1 MSAPFTDLHAPLG
14 LKKPILSNLDEPL
27 ASVAPTLA
35 HWPAGIT
42 TMNHAAAKNPEKAP
56 RFWRDDALPF
66 IEARAIADGREV
78 CYSRHS
84 HAHFSIGAITAGR
97 STYVH
102 EQSEFEVAAG
112 TVVLMNPGD
121 VHACNP
127 IDDQPWSYVML
138 YVETPWLRDLQQQ
151 LGFGA
156 QGFCRFAV
164 THLDDAA
171 LFHDLY
177 ALYEIL
183 VDDQHDLLRKHSAA
197 VEFFSD
203 LHLRLNPASAPLR
216 EANDKLERAADF
228 IREHCTDALSLDE
241 ICNAAQLS
249 PSYLIR
255 AFKQHYGMTPHA
267 FVINQRIQFARERL
281 RRGQLIA
288 DVALAAGF
296 ADQAHFQRAFKQ
308 HLAATPGQYRG

>member
-1 MSAPFTDLHAPLG
+1 M
-14 LKKPILSNLDEPL
+14 K
-27 ASVAPTLA
+27 
-35 HWPAGIT
+35 
-42 TMNHAAAKNPEKAP
+42 HAAAKNTEQAP

-78 CYSRHS
+78 CYSLHS

-102 EQSEFEVAAG
+102 EQSSFEVAAG

-127 IDDQPWSYVML
+127 IYDQPWSYLML
-138 YVETPWLRDLQQQ
+138 YVETPWLTDLQHQ
-151 LGFGA
+151 LGFNA
-156 QGFCRFAV
+156 ELEFRRFSD
-164 THLDDAA
+164 THLNDVR
-171 LFHDLY
+171 LFRDLNALY
-177 ALYEIL
+177 AVL
-183 VDDQHDLLRKHSAA
+183 VDEQQDVLRKQSAA

-203 LHLRLNPASAPLR
+203 LQRRLNPIEPPLR
-216 EANDKLERAADF
+216 EPNFKLERAADF
-228 IREHCTDALSLDE
+228 IRRHCTDLLSLDD
-241 ICNAAQLS
+241 ICAAAELS

-255 AFKQHYGMTPHA
+255 AFKHHFGMTPHA
-267 FVINQRIQFARERL
+267 FLVNQRIQFARECL

-288 DVALAAGF
+288 DVALEAGF

>member
-1 MSAPFTDLHAPLG
+1 M
-14 LKKPILSNLDEPL
+14 K
-27 ASVAPTLA
+27 
-35 HWPAGIT
+35 
-42 TMNHAAAKNPEKAP
+42 HAAAKNPEKAP
-56 RFWRDDALPF
+56 LFWRDDALPF

-78 CYSRHS
+78 CYARHS

-102 EQSEFEVAAG
+102 EQAQYEVAAG

-138 YVETPWLRDLQQQ
+138 YVETPWLTDLQHQS
-151 LGFGA
+151 GFA
-156 QGFCRFAV
+156 AELEFRRFSD
-164 THLDDAA
+164 THLSDAE
-171 LFHDLY
+171 LFGKLMG
-177 ALYEIL
+177 LYEVL
-183 VDDQHDLLRKHSAA
+183 VDDQLEALAKQSAA

-203 LHLRLNPASAPLR
+203 LQLRLNPADQSVR
-216 EANDKLERAADF
+216 EPHFKLERAAGF
-228 IREHCTDALSLDE
+228 IREHCTEVLSLE
-241 ICNAAQLS
+241 AICAAAQLS

-255 AFKQHYGMTPHA
+255 AFKLRYGMTPHA
-267 FVINQRIQFARERL
+267 FVVNQRIQFARERL
-281 RRGQLIA
+281 RSGQLIA
-288 DVALAAGF
+288 DVALEAGF

>member
-1 MSAPFTDLHAPLG
+1 M
-14 LKKPILSNLDEPL
+14 K
-27 ASVAPTLA
+27 V
-35 HWPAGIT
+35 
-42 TMNHAAAKNPEKAP
+42 AAKNPEQAP

-102 EQSEFEVAAG
+102 EQSSFEVTAG

-127 IDDQPWSYVML
+127 IDDQPWSYLML
-138 YVETPWLRDLQQQ
+138 YVETPWLTDLQHQ
-151 LGFGA
+151 LGFSA
-156 QGFCRFAV
+156 ELEFRRFSD
-164 THLDDAA
+164 THLNDVRLFDDLNA
-171 LFHDLY
+171 LY
-177 ALYEIL
+177 AVL
-183 VDDQHDLLRKHSAA
+183 VDAQQDVLRKQSAA
-197 VEFFSD
+197 VEFFSE
-203 LHLRLNPASAPLR
+203 LQQRLNPIEQPLR
-216 EANDKLERAADF
+216 EPNFKLERAADF
-228 IREHCTDALSLDE
+228 IRRHCTDLLSLDD
-241 ICNAAQLS
+241 ICAAAELS

-255 AFKQHYGMTPHA
+255 AFKQHFGMTPHA
-267 FVINQRIQFARERL
+267 FLVNQRIQFARECL

-288 DVALAAGF
+288 DVALEAGF

-308 HLAATPGQYRG
+308 HLAVTPGQYRG

>member
-1 MSAPFTDLHAPLG
+1 M
-14 LKKPILSNLDEPL
+14 K
-27 ASVAPTLA
+27 
-35 HWPAGIT
+35 
-42 TMNHAAAKNPEKAP
+42 HAAAKNPEKAP

-78 CYSRHS
+78 CYARHS
-84 HAHFSIGAITAGR
+84 HAHFSIGAITVGR

-102 EQSEFEVAAG
+102 EQAQFEVATG

-138 YVETPWLRDLQQQ
+138 YVETPWLTDLQHQ
-151 LGFGA
+151 LGFGEDLE
-156 QGFCRFAV
+156 FRRFSA
-164 THLDDAA
+164 THLQDAA
-171 LFHDLY
+171 LFRGLM
-177 ALYEIL
+177 ALYEVL
-183 VDDQHDLLRKHSAA
+183 VDDQQDVLRKQSTA

-203 LHLRLNPASAPLR
+203 LQLRLNPAGQALR
-216 EANDKLERAADF
+216 EPNFKLERAADF
-228 IREHCTDALSLDE
+228 IREHCTELLSLED
-241 ICNAAQLS
+241 ICAAAQLS

-267 FVINQRIQFARERL
+267 FLVNQRIQFARERL
-281 RRGQLIA
+281 RSGQLIA
-288 DVALAAGF
+288 DVALEAGF

>member
-1 MSAPFTDLHAPLG
+1 M
-14 LKKPILSNLDEPL
+14 K
-27 ASVAPTLA
+27 
-35 HWPAGIT
+35 
-42 TMNHAAAKNPEKAP
+42 HAAAKHPEKAP
-56 RFWRDDALPF
+56 RFWRDAALPF

-78 CYSRHS
+78 CYARHS

-102 EQSEFEVAAG
+102 EQAQFEVAAG

-138 YVETPWLRDLQQQ
+138 YVETPWLTDLQHQ
-151 LGFGA
+151 LGFA
-156 QGFCRFAV
+156 SDLEFRRFST
-164 THLDDAA
+164 THLDDTA
-171 LFHDLY
+171 LFNELNGLY
-177 ALYEIL
+177 QTL
-183 VDDQHDLLRKHSAA
+183 VDPQQDVLRKQSAA

-203 LHLRLNPASAPLR
+203 LQLRLNPAGPSLR
-216 EANDKLERAADF
+216 EPNFKLERAADF
-228 IREHCTDALSLDE
+228 IREHCIEVLNLDD
-241 ICNAAQLS
+241 ICAAAQLS

-267 FVINQRIQFARERL
+267 FLVNQRIQFARERL
-281 RRGQLIA
+281 RGGQLIA
-288 DVALAAGF
+288 DVALEAGF
-296 ADQAHFQRAFKQ
+296 ADQAHFQRVFKQ

>member
-1 MSAPFTDLHAPLG
+1 M
-14 LKKPILSNLDEPL
+14 K
-27 ASVAPTLA
+27 
-35 HWPAGIT
+35 
-42 TMNHAAAKNPEKAP
+42 HAAAKNPEKAP

-97 STYVH
+97 SIYVH
-102 EQSEFEVAAG
+102 EQSTFEVAAG

-127 IDDQPWSYVML
+127 IDDQPWSYLML
-138 YVETPWLRDLQQQ
+138 YVETPWLTDLQHQ
-151 LGFGA
+151 LEFSA
-156 QGFCRFAV
+156 EQEFRRFST
-164 THLDDAA
+164 THLDDPR
-171 LFHDLY
+171 LFRDLQGLY
-177 ALYEIL
+177 ATL
-183 VDDQHDLLRKHSAA
+183 VDEQQDVLRKHSAA

-203 LHLRLNPASAPLR
+203 LQLRLNPAEPPLR
-216 EANDKLERAADF
+216 EPNFKLERAADF
-228 IREHCTDALSLDE
+228 IREHCTDLLSLED
-241 ICNAAQLS
+241 ICTAAQLS

-255 AFKQHYGMTPHA
+255 TFKQHYGMTPHA
-267 FVINQRIQFARERL
+267 FVVNQRIQFARERL
-281 RRGQLIA
+281 RSGQLIA
-288 DVALAAGF
+288 DVALEAGF